1 MEALIQDAKWNM
13 YAELWDTAAT
23 QLERAKS
30 LAMLACMH
38 GLGVKNLCKMKCLH
52 DGNATSKFMH

>member
-1 MEALIQDAKWNM
+1 MVAGVWKKEAETGENAQRRREMEALIQDAKWNM

-38 GLGVKNLCKMKCLH
+38 KG
-52 DGNATSKFMH
+52 